1 MVPKKEIILMK
12 KILLLISIFVLSF
25 ALINCRNRCKM
36 CVVENTFES
45 INFNS
50 LDYPKRNVKILEDC
64 DDRFDKE
71 TLIIDTIRYDKN
83 YHVKRI
89 TKVTCD

>member
-1 MVPKKEIILMK
+1 
-12 KILLLISIFVLSF
+12 
-25 ALINCRNRCKM
+25 M